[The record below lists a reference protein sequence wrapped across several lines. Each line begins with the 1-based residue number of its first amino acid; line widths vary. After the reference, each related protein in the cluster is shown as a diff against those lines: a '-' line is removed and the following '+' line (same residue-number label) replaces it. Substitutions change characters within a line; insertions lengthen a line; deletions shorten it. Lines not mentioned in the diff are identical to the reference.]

1 MLDSFIHATDGA
13 PVNGYDGDKCELTSR
28 EAKTGGILRYALM
41 SHFNDYALKSMD
53 ATTTSADCQLDD
65 DVCRPVNGATQ
76 ACGQYSELAAKAV
89 WVVANW

>member
-1 MLDSFIHATDGA
+1 MLDSFIHATHGA
-13 PVNGYDGDKCELTSR
+13 PVNGYDGDKCKLTYT

-65 DVCRPVNGATQ
+65 DMCRSAQPMHVDSTVSVLRNQ
-76 ACGQYSELAAKAV
+76 CG
-89 WVVANW
+89 